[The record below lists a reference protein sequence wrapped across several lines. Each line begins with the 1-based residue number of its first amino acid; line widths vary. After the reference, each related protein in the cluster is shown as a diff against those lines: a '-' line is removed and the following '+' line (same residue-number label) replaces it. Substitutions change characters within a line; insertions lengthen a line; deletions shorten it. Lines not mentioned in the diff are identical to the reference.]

1 MLHASLLLSH
11 LSPSPLV
18 SGCHGGP
25 FHHCQRDARRQ
36 SMQEQVWKAI
46 AEAFAFP
53 LWPPIFVRFCMIL
66 WFCYLAGWWH
76 DSHVLCFHFAP
87 GAGNSLC
94 YWCAGRSVPAT
105 GLEPFASFCLASTS
119 SHLVKL
125 LLRSLRDLNLSRS
138 LVKKGRQ
145 TAICCYTSWLVF
157 APLSWVR

>member
-1 MLHASLLLSH
+1 MSKSHQKFCKHVSFHQPLMLFYTTILHRS
-11 LSPSPLV
+11 LV
-18 SGCHGGP
+18 S
-25 FHHCQRDARRQ
+25 FSLQERRQ
-36 SMQEQVWKAI
+36 DIKKVDPAPCYVSSKCMK
-46 AEAFAFP
+46 
-53 LWPPIFVRFCMIL
+53 RFCMIL